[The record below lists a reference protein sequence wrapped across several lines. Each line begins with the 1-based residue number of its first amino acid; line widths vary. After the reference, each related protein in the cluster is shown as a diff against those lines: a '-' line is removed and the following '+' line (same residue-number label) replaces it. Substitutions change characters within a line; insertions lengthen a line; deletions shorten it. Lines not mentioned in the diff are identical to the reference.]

1 MKFILSSNDFS
12 NPEMIAEEIGKPFS
26 EIRLLYI
33 PNEKANE
40 KQMRGD
46 KFKEKMTQF
55 GFRAENV
62 SVLNYYQPESAKDL
76 DLDAIFMSGGNTF
89 GIMYRLRKH
98 GVLGLIEEYIRK
110 GVVYIG
116 ASAGCH
122 VIGKG
127 IAHVAPFDQN
137 TVGLEDFSALGL
149 FDGIFF
155 CHYGE
160 ARRPYYEEALKTS
173 ECPVYTIPNGTS
185 LVIEDGVLVRTVVGE
200 PPKRREEQN
209 DESRFA

>member
-26 EIRLLYI
+26 EIRLLYV

-46 KFKEKMTQF
+46 KFKTKMGQF
-55 GFRAENV
+55 GFTPANV
-62 SVLNYYQPESAKDL
+62 HVLNYYDADSVRGLA
-76 DLDAIFMSGGNTF
+76 LDAIFMSGGNTF

-98 GVLGLIEEYIRK
+98 GALAILSEYIEQ
-110 GVVYIG
+110 GIPYIG

-122 VIGKG
+122 VVGKG
-127 IAHVAPFDQN
+127 IAHVAPFDAN
-137 TVGLEDFSALGL
+137 TVGLEDLSALGYI
-149 FDGIFF
+149 DGIFF

-160 ARRPYYEEALKTS
+160 QRRPYYEQALKTS
-173 ECPVYTIPNGTS
+173 SCPVYAIPNGTS
-185 LVIEDGVLVRTVVGE
+185 LVFADGKLVRTVVGE
-200 PPKRREEQN
+200 PPKRREE
-209 DESRFA
+209 